1 MERSEVDQP
10 KSTFQMADNVMMNEG
25 ALQQQGFREEDYQ
38 EEILRLRGQLV
49 ASQQAERLAME
60 QLAVQQSS
68 VTPMVE
74 QLSATSIPPTGQGAQ
89 QLGLIAPTLCK
100 RLSDISKF
108 DGSQKGYPMW
118 KVEADNKLRID
129 GAVIGTP
136 QDQAAYLFSRMEA
149 KAQLMVVSF
158 YQNQS
163 SCDAATF
170 VRHLDS
176 VYIDPNVAARALNR
190 LQAMKQDRESF
201 ATFLPKFEKELGES
215 QLTMVPD
222 MVKIGYLRGALNTE
236 MQRAMIGPVTY
247 TDYGR
252 FVQALLAV
260 DSQLDYLQY
269 QKGRTTPITFPS
281 RMWPD
286 GDEMDWTP
294 TVQKVKLRKRLTAD
308 EQQKCRQE
316 GRCFNCLKRGHRA
329 NDCLGTKG
337 EIPDKT
343 KKESTASTTKVNAVK
358 KKDVV
363 LVETEAIETSHSDNE
378 SENE

>member
-1 MERSEVDQP
+1 MERSEIDQH

-25 ALQQQGFREEDYQ
+25 ALQQQGFHEEDYQ

-60 QLAVQQSS
+60 QLAVQRPS

-74 QLSATSIPPTGQGAQ
+74 QLSATSIPSTGQGAQ
-89 QLGLIAPTLCK
+89 QLGLISSAPRK
-100 RLSDISKF
+100 RLLDISKF
-108 DGSQKGYPMW
+108 DGSRKGYPMW
-118 KVEADNKLRID
+118 TVEADNKFRID
-129 GAVIGTP
+129 GTVIGTP
-136 QDQAAYLFSRMEA
+136 QDQAAYLFSRMEV

-158 YQNQS
+158 YQNQPG
-163 SCDAATF
+163 CDAATF
-170 VRHLDS
+170 IRHLDS
-176 VYIDPNVAARALNR
+176 VYIDPNATARALNR
-190 LQAMKQDRESF
+190 LQVMKQGRESF
-201 ATFLPKFEKELGES
+201 VTFLPKFEKELGES
-215 QLTMVPD
+215 QLIMVPD

-236 MQRAMIGPVTY
+236 MQCTMIGPVMY
-247 TDYGR
+247 TDYGG

-260 DSQLDYLQY
+260 GSQFDCLQY
-269 QKGRTTPITFPS
+269 QKERMASITTPS
-281 RMWPD
+281 RVWPD
-286 GDEMDWTP
+286 RDEMDWTP
-294 TVQKVKLRKRLTAD
+294 TVQKVKLRKLLTAD

-316 GRCFNCLKRGHRA
+316 GCCFNCLKCGHCA

-363 LVETEAIETSHSDNE
+363 LVEIEAIETSNSDNE
-378 SENE
+378 SKNE

>member
-1 MERSEVDQP
+1 MERSEIDQH

-60 QLAVQQSS
+60 QLAVQQSL

-89 QLGLIAPTLCK
+89 QLGLIAPAPHK
-100 RLSDISKF
+100 RLPDISKF
-108 DGSQKGYPMW
+108 DDSRKGYPMW

-129 GAVIGTP
+129 GAVVGTS
-136 QDQAAYLFSRMEA
+136 QDQAAYFFSRMEA

-163 SCDAATF
+163 GCDAVTF

-176 VYIDPNVAARALNR
+176 VYIDPNVAACALNW
-190 LQAMKQDRESF
+190 LQAMEQDRESF

-247 TDYGR
+247 IDYSG

-260 DSQLDYLQY
+260 GSQIDCLQY
-269 QKGRTTPITFPS
+269 QKGRTVPLTTPS
-281 RMWPD
+281 RVWPD
-286 GDEMDWTP
+286 GDEMDWIP

-343 KKESTASTTKVNAVK
+343 KKESTASTTVNAVK
-358 KKDVV
+358 KKNVV
-363 LVETEAIETSHSDNE
+363 LVETEAIETSDSDNE
-378 SENE
+378 SKNE

>member
-1 MERSEVDQP
+1 
-10 KSTFQMADNVMMNEG
+10 MADNMMMNKG
-25 ALQQQGFREEDYQ
+25 ALQQQGFRKEDYQ

-49 ASQQAERLAME
+49 AFQQAERLAME
-60 QLAVQQSS
+60 QLAVQRPS

-74 QLSATSIPPTGQGAQ
+74 QLSVMSIPPTGQGAQ
-89 QLGLIAPTLCK
+89 QLGLIAPATCK
-100 RLSDISKF
+100 RLPVISKF

-118 KVEADNKLRID
+118 KVEADNKFRID
-129 GAVIGTP
+129 EAVIGTP

-149 KAQLMVVSF
+149 KAQLMNVSF
-158 YQNQS
+158 YQNQPG
-163 SCDAATF
+163 CEAAIF

-176 VYIDPNVAARALNR
+176 VYIDLNAGARALNR
-190 LQAMKQDRESF
+190 LQAMKQGRESF

-215 QLTMVPD
+215 QLTMVLD
-222 MVKIGYLRGALNTE
+222 MVKIRYLCGALNTE
-236 MQRAMIGPVTY
+236 MQRAMIGLVTY
-247 TDYGR
+247 TDYGG
-252 FVQALLAV
+252 FVQALLVV

-269 QKGRTTPITFPS
+269 QKGQTAPITTPS
-281 RMWPD
+281 RVWPD

-294 TVQKVKLRKRLTAD
+294 TVQKVKLCKRLTAD
-308 EQQKCRQE
+308 EQQKYRQE

-358 KKDVV
+358 KKDVI
-363 LVETEAIETSHSDNE
+363 LVETEVIETYDSDNE